1 MEDDTRNKGW
11 QIVWTGVALLGLV
24 GVLLGSYHHIATFI
38 IGITMAIIAGRT
50 DDDNQL
56 KPR

>member
-1 MEDDTRNKGW
+1 MEDNTRNKGW
-11 QIVWTGVALLGLV
+11 QIVWTGVALLGFT
-24 GVLLGSYHHIATFI
+24 GVLLGSHYHLATFI
-38 IGITMAIIAGRT
+38 IGIIMAIMAGRN